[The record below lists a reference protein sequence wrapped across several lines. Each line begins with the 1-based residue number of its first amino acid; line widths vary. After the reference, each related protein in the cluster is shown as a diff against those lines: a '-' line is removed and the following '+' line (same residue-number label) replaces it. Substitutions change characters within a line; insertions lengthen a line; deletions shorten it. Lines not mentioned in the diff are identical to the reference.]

1 VAVIEVAPADQPV
14 PAHPVEP
21 NQEVRVME
29 IEAEIEYET
38 DDHHIVHKHKHY
50 EVTVDQQHHSHLVE
64 TFEEVREEVP
74 EVQAHTTEPET
85 VVEPVVINKPKAT
98 QEVEQV

>member
-1 VAVIEVAPADQPV
+1 MAVIEVTPADQPV

-64 TFEEVREEVP
+64 TFEEVRE
-74 EVQAHTTEPET
+74 VQAHTTEPET
-85 VVEPVVINKPKAT
+85 VVEPVVINEPKAT